1 MLQKQRGNKF
11 WDMYGS
17 SPRKLSHKLQSGLF
31 IDTEPLIIY
40 LVGLYDSRY
49 NSNYLSK
56 FNKQKRDFTVLMRFF
71 EQMKVK
77 HFIVT
82 PQILA
87 EFWSLTKNHLDGRH
101 PDFIEKIIPYLK
113 NDVIEKYVKKDEIL
127 ESDILAKYGITDI
140 GTLEVVKK
148 NKYPAL
154 ICEWALSGLL
164 EKNDAM
170 VIYFEQLK
178 ELK

>member
-11 WDMYGS
+11 WNLYGS
-17 SPRKLSHKLQSGLF
+17 SPQKLSHELQLGLF
-31 IDTEPLIIY
+31 LDTEPLIIY
-40 LVGLYDSRY
+40 LVGLYDSRFR
-49 NSNYLSK
+49 SNYLGK
-56 FNKQKRDFTVLMRFF
+56 FNRQKIDFTVLARFF
-71 EQMKVK
+71 QQMKVK

-87 EFWSLTKNHLDGRH
+87 EFWSLTKNNLGGRH

-113 NDVIEKYVKKDEIL
+113 NDVIEEYVKKDVIL
-127 ESDILAKYGITDI
+127 ESDIVTKYGITDI
-140 GTLEVVKK
+140 GTLTVVKN